1 MESGGTGCGRN
12 DRAKLRQA
20 TGMTLVQLGVPAQE
34 TLVLL
39 RSCRPPP
46 VAEVARD
53 MAARRLVFIADMD
66 SAVPDPAPHWSG
78 VRSRFGHSIT
88 TNSREDST

>member
-1 MESGGTGCGRN
+1 MESGGTGCGTTTEVH
-12 DRAKLRQA
+12 QV
-20 TGMTLVQLGVPAQE
+20 TGMMLVQLGVPAQE
-34 TLVLL
+34 TLVPL

-46 VAEVARD
+46 VAEVTRD